1 LVLVVRE
8 AGLARELLGQILFLE
23 LSLQQAA
30 VAAVLPMC
38 LQHLHQAVQAAG
50 VLHLMVLV
58 LRARRVKEM
67 RAVQQPQTATVA
79 VEELGP

>member
-1 LVLVVRE
+1 MLVVRE

-30 VAAVLPMC
+30 VAAVLPIR

-67 RAVQQPQTATVA
+67 QAVQQPQTATVA